1 MKGFEDAFV
10 QLEALLEGAA
20 LLLETGNAN
29 AAQGV
34 LYTALDVVRDVV
46 SYYPGKANTEK

>member
-1 MKGFEDAFV
+1 MKEEAVFI

-20 LLLETGNAN
+20 LLLENGNTN
-29 AAQGV
+29 AAQGTI
-34 LYTALDVVRDVV
+34 YTALDVVRDVL